1 MDLDGQAGGRLAARA
16 HARVSARSSEPFT
29 TVKTTSLAA
38 PPPRRI
44 ESALLL
50 RCWEPADA
58 PALFDALVASTAELR
73 RWTPWVAPEPLLLDV
88 AVHRVAEQRAHFEEG
103 GPWVYGVFAP
113 DGRVLGSVGLF
124 ERIGPGALEIGYW
137 IRSDATGRGYARAAA
152 ALVRDVAFDDC
163 GAQRV
168 EIRCNPANG
177 ASNVIPE
184 RLGFRRRG
192 EILLTEGLRP
202 GESGHLVV
210 WDQHSGDARRS

>member
-1 MDLDGQAGGRLAARA
+1 MGLDGQADARLAAGA
-16 HARVSARSSEPFT
+16 DARLRTPPADSMPPS
-29 TVKTTSLAA
+29 TTSLAA

-50 RCWEPADA
+50 RRWEPADA
-58 PALFDALVASTAELR
+58 PALFEALVASTAELR

-88 AVHRVAEQRAHFEEG
+88 AVQRVAEQRARFDEG
-103 GPWVYGVFAP
+103 GAWVYGVFER

-137 IRSDATGRGYARAAA
+137 IRSDATGRGHARGAA
-152 ALVRDVAFDDC
+152 ALVRDAAFAEC
-163 GAQRV
+163 GAARV
-168 EIRCNPANG
+168 EIRCNPANA

-192 EILLTEGLRP
+192 EILLTDGLRP
-202 GESGHLVV
+202 GESGHLIV
-210 WDQHSGDARRS
+210 WEQLAGHAQRA